1 MISSSSFFR
10 SFVVLGPTLISLAA
24 CTTSDLMLPDSSNG
38 RGGDGD
44 GSVRAELACSNDPI
58 PPPRDLPPSPNGSVL
73 CLKTPLK
80 SIASAIGRS
89 ADELQRVDADVLV
102 GDCID
107 VETPA
112 GLTLVVG
119 AALRKDES
127 GEDYARDVRLPLP
140 SAVIGGTRIDVE
152 TGTTLLVAK
161 VAEFRGERLLRFV
174 NVATVKDEGGE
185 RFIETLPEA
194 ARREMSSSMKVD
206 GPGLYAFYLSSR
218 PVGFVSG
225 AVTKGGAASP
235 GAVVIGTSAPFL
247 TVADGSGAFTLPL
260 ARGDKASLA
269 AYELATRW
277 TGEAHLPV
285 EEGGKTN
292 PKTEAPVETPATE
305 KPIAGLDALNL
316 TGVTLSLEAPGA
328 DGPSPASDF
337 EDGALGS
344 WTPGGAVSVLDEKT
358 STLFPAT
365 KEQRY
370 AFLTTGAGSIGGKV
384 SRMTRELTIPASA
397 KELVID
403 YTLLSQEYPG
413 WVGTIYN
420 DAFVAYVAG
429 DTRFLLVE
437 TVTGNQGRW
446 MDFFQPVGNVVESSA
461 TVGGVDKKF
470 GGTTG
475 ARTKRVPVT
484 GCEGKTITLVLGVSD
499 VGDSIYDTA
508 VAIDRVAFE

>member
-1 MISSSSFFR
+1 
-10 SFVVLGPTLISLAA
+10 
-24 CTTSDLMLPDSSNG
+24 
-38 RGGDGD
+38 
-44 GSVRAELACSNDPI
+44 
-58 PPPRDLPPSPNGSVL
+58 
-73 CLKTPLK
+73 
-80 SIASAIGRS
+80 
-89 ADELQRVDADVLV
+89 
-102 GDCID
+102 
-107 VETPA
+107 
-112 GLTLVVG
+112 
-119 AALRKDES
+119 
-127 GEDYARDVRLPLP
+127 
-140 SAVIGGTRIDVE
+140 
-152 TGTTLLVAK
+152 
-161 VAEFRGERLLRFV
+161 
-174 NVATVKDEGGE
+174 
-185 RFIETLPEA
+185 
-194 ARREMSSSMKVD
+194 
-206 GPGLYAFYLSSR
+206 
-218 PVGFVSG
+218 
-225 AVTKGGAASP
+225 
-235 GAVVIGTSAPFL
+235 
-247 TVADGSGAFTLPL
+247 TLPL